1 MTNSAAVLAD
11 AAAYA
16 AAVEEASRAAAAY
29 YATGEST
36 LDDDAY
42 DRLARGIAA
51 YEAAHPD
58 EIHESSPTGKVAGG
72 AAVGDVPHT
81 VPMLSLD
88 NVFSAEQF
96 VSWTASLERR
106 IGRPVAA
113 WSVEPKL
120 DGLAVAARYRA
131 GRLGQLITRGDG
143 TAGEDVSH
151 AAAAVVG
158 LPERLDAPVT
168 LEVRGEILMTNEQFE
183 QGNAIRTEH
192 GGAPFANPRNG
203 AAGTLRAKDRAY
215 RVETTFFAYGALPL
229 AGSGEITETLTELP
243 HSELLAYVAGLGVH
257 TAAATEVA
265 PVRVS
270 TVEEVQARVEE
281 IAALRAALP
290 FGIDGIVIKADL
302 AADQREAG
310 SGTRAPRW
318 AIAHKLP
325 AVEKI
330 TRLLSVEWNV
340 GRTGIIA
347 PRAVLEP
354 VEIDGSTV
362 GYATLHNPADIT
374 RRDLRLGDQVMV
386 YKAGDIIP
394 RIEAPVAHLRT
405 GDETPIAFPESC
417 PQCGS
422 EIDMSEQRWRCT
434 RGRNCRLVASVSY
447 AAGRD
452 QLDIEGLGATRVVQ
466 LVDAGLVTDFADLFT
481 LERDQLL
488 ALDRMGET
496 STDNLLA
503 AIETARS
510 RPLSRV
516 FCALG
521 VRGTGRSMSR
531 RIARYFAT
539 MDHIVAADA
548 ESLQRVDGIGKEKA
562 AAVVEELA
570 ELAPL
575 IGKLVRAGVTMT
587 EPGATPPPEPGT
599 EEQEGAGAGAELP
612 LAGMKVVVT
621 GAMTG
626 ALEKLSRNQ
635 MNELIERAGGKS
647 SSSVSA
653 RTSLLV
659 AGEKAGSKRTKAEG
673 LGIRIA
679 DPEEFAELL
688 ADFLTGEGTA
698 VTETGEA
705 GPAGEAAAAV
715 AVAEAVVEVAAV
727 AEAVSEAEVVAVA
740 EAEAGRDAGE
750 TEVVQAVQA

>member
-1 MTNSAAVLAD
+1 MTNSAVVLAD
-11 AAAYA
+11 TAAYA
-16 AAVEEASRAAAAY
+16 AAVEEASQAAAAY
-29 YATGEST
+29 YATGESA

-51 YEAAHPD
+51 YEQDHPQ
-58 EIHESSPTGKVAGG
+58 EVLAESPTGKVAGG
-72 AAVGDVPHT
+72 AAVGDIPHT

-96 VSWTASLERR
+96 ATWTASLERR
-106 IGRPVAA
+106 IGRPVTA

-131 GRLGQLITRGDG
+131 GRLEQLITRGDG

-151 AAAAVVG
+151 AIGTVVG
-158 LPERLDAPVT
+158 LPPQLAEPVT
-168 LEVRGEILMTNEQFE
+168 IEMRGEILMTAEQFE
-183 QGNAIRTEH
+183 QANTLRTEH
-192 GGAPFANPRNG
+192 GGAPFANARNG

-215 RVETTFFAYGALPL
+215 TVEMTFFAYGALALP
-229 AGSGEITETLTELP
+229 GSGQLTATLAELP
-243 HSELLAYVAGLGVH
+243 HSETLGYVAGLGVH
-257 TAAATEVA
+257 TAADTAVA
-265 PVRVS
+265 PRTVT
-270 TVEEVQARVEE
+270 TVEDVQARIEE
-281 IAALRAALP
+281 VASLRASLP

-302 AADQREAG
+302 AADQRDAG
-310 SGTRAPRW
+310 NGTRAPRW
-318 AIAHKLP
+318 AIAYKLP
-325 AVEKI
+325 AVEKV
-330 TRLLSVEWNV
+330 TRLLGVEWNV

-374 RRDLRLGDQVMV
+374 RRDLRIGDHVMV

-405 GDETPIAFPESC
+405 GEEQPVVFPEAC

-422 EIDMSEQRWRCT
+422 EIDTSEQRWRCV
-434 RGRNCRLVASVSY
+434 RGRDCRLVASISY

-466 LVDAGLVTDFADLFT
+466 LVDAGLVADFADLFT
-481 LERDQLL
+481 LERGQLL

-503 AIETARS
+503 AIDAARAQ
-510 RPLSRV
+510 PLSRV

-531 RIARYFAT
+531 RIARYFAD
-539 MDHIVAADA
+539 MDRIRAADV
-548 ESLQRVDGIGKEKA
+548 ETLQRVDGIGKEKA
-562 AAVVEELA
+562 AGVVAELV

-575 IGKLVRAGVTMT
+575 IEKLVAAGVNMT
-587 EPGATPPPEPGT
+587 EPGATPPPEPG
-599 EEQEGAGAGAELP
+599 EEGGAAAEGEGSDGRP
-612 LAGMKVVVT
+612 LDGMTVVVT

-647 SSSVSA
+647 SSSVSK
-653 RTSLLV
+653 RTTLLV
-659 AGEKAGSKRTKAEG
+659 AGEKAGSKRAKAEE
-673 LGIRIA
+673 LGVRIA
-679 DPEEFAELL
+679 APEEFARLIEEHLPS
-688 ADFLTGEGTA
+688 EG
-698 VTETGEA
+698 
-705 GPAGEAAAAV
+705 
-715 AVAEAVVEVAAV
+715 
-727 AEAVSEAEVVAVA
+727 
-740 EAEAGRDAGE
+740 
-750 TEVVQAVQA
+750 

>member
-1 MTNSAAVLAD
+1 MTNSAVVLAD
-11 AAAYA
+11 TAAYA
-16 AAVEEASRAAAAY
+16 AAVEEASQAAAAY
-29 YATGEST
+29 YATGESA

-51 YEAAHPD
+51 YEQDHPQD
-58 EIHESSPTGKVAGG
+58 VLAESPTGKVAGG
-72 AAVGDVPHT
+72 VAVGDVPHT

-96 VSWTASLERR
+96 ATWTASLERR
-106 IGRPVAA
+106 IGRPVTA

-131 GRLGQLITRGDG
+131 GRLEQLITRGDG

-151 AAAAVVG
+151 AIGTVVG
-158 LPERLDAPVT
+158 LPRQLAEPVT
-168 LEVRGEILMTNEQFE
+168 IEMRGEILMTADQFE
-183 QGNAIRTEH
+183 QANTLRTEH
-192 GGAPFANPRNG
+192 GGAPFANARNG
-203 AAGTLRAKDRAY
+203 AAGTLRAKDRPY
-215 RVETTFFAYGALPL
+215 TVEMTFFAYGALALPD
-229 AGSGEITETLTELP
+229 SGELTATLAELP
-243 HSELLAYVAGLGVH
+243 HSETLGYVAGLGVH
-257 TAAATEVA
+257 TAADTAVA
-265 PVRVS
+265 PR
-270 TVEEVQARVEE
+270 TVTAVEDVQARVEE
-281 IAALRAALP
+281 VASLRASLP

-302 AADQREAG
+302 AADQRDAG
-310 SGTRAPRW
+310 NGTRAPRW
-318 AIAHKLP
+318 AIAYKLP
-325 AVEKI
+325 AVEKV
-330 TRLLSVEWNV
+330 TRLLGVEWNV

-374 RRDLRLGDQVMV
+374 RRDLRIGDHVMV

-405 GDETPIAFPESC
+405 GEEQPVVFPEAC

-422 EIDMSEQRWRCT
+422 EIDTSEQRWRCV
-434 RGRNCRLVASVSY
+434 RGRNCRLVASISY

-466 LVDAGLVTDFADLFT
+466 LVDAGLVADFADLFT
-481 LERDQLL
+481 LEREQLL

-503 AIETARS
+503 AIDAARAQ
-510 RPLSRV
+510 PLSRV

-531 RIARYFAT
+531 RIARYFAD
-539 MDHIVAADA
+539 MDRIRAADV
-548 ESLQRVDGIGKEKA
+548 ETLQRVDGIGKEKA
-562 AAVVEELA
+562 AGVVVELA

-575 IGKLVRAGVTMT
+575 IEKLVAAGVTMT
-587 EPGATPPPEPGT
+587 EPGATPPPEPG
-599 EEQEGAGAGAELP
+599 EEADAAADGGGTDGRP
-612 LAGMKVVVT
+612 LDGMTVVVT

-647 SSSVSA
+647 SSSVSK
-653 RTSLLV
+653 RTTLLV
-659 AGEKAGSKRTKAEG
+659 AGEKAGSKRTKAED
-673 LGIRIA
+673 LGVRIA
-679 DPEEFAELL
+679 APEEFAELIEEYL
-688 ADFLTGEGTA
+688 PFEG
-698 VTETGEA
+698 
-705 GPAGEAAAAV
+705 
-715 AVAEAVVEVAAV
+715 
-727 AEAVSEAEVVAVA
+727 
-740 EAEAGRDAGE
+740 
-750 TEVVQAVQA
+750 